1 MVGGTRK
8 EAKNSDIRIYRQK
21 PGAFDQEI
29 IHVDYA
35 AIKKNEKPDITLMPY
50 DVIEVPEANA
60 FSSQRIATTILGAV
74 TAGAT
79 GAISATGSSLP
90 TRILY

>member
-1 MVGGTRK
+1 M
-8 EAKNSDIRIYRQK
+8 
-21 PGAFDQEI
+21 
-29 IHVDYA
+29 DYA
-35 AIKKNEKPDITLMPY
+35 AIKKNEKPDVTLMPY

-60 FSSQRIATTILGAV
+60 FSSQRIATTLLGAV

>member
-1 MVGGTRK
+1 
-8 EAKNSDIRIYRQK
+8 
-21 PGAFDQEI
+21 
-29 IHVDYA
+29 VDYA
-35 AIKKNEKPDITLMPY
+35 AIKKNEKPDVTLMPY

-60 FSSQRIATTILGAV
+60 FSSQRIATTVLGAL

-79 GAISATGSSLP
+79 GAIATTGSSLP